1 MKKIIPLLLAFT
13 LLCGCAKC
21 ISTETTSVDAKVIST
36 SYKKD
41 YYTYVYN
48 PAFKTSIA
56 QYQDAEYIVVVEYDG
71 VQYKIND
78 IDSYHNSVDKVGD
91 DVTVVLKTYKYDDG
105 STKNKIVKVK

>member
-48 PAFKTSIA
+48 FATKTHIA
-56 QYQDAEYIVVVEYDG
+56 KYHDAEYIVVVEYDG
-71 VQYKIND
+71 VQYKID
-78 IDSYHNSVDKVGD
+78 DVDSYYKSVDRAGD
-91 DVTVVLKTYKYDDG
+91 DVTAILKTYKYDDG
-105 STKNKIVKVK
+105 STKNKIVRIE